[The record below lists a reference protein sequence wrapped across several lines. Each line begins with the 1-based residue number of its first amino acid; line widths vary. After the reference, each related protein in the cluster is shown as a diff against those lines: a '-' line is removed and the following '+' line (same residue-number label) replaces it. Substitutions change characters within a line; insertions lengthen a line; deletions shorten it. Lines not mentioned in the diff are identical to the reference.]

1 MFKSI
6 LIISASD
13 FNYTKINIPYYEKE
27 FQSKVESVIINQQ
40 SIIHEELDKELLEYL
55 KMKNN
60 IKEENKLSS
69 VHNYL
74 LSTQNF
80 SKQSSYKYLYVDK
93 KENQIFGLN
102 VSKQINISWN
112 LNLKNKQ
119 IISVTLPS
127 INSNA
132 SIYQASQS
140 KIYHK
145 YINPNIFLLITQ
157 NTQDSVLIELV
168 DSFTGKILKKLNL
181 EKVVVNLPIIP
192 LFTENT
198 ILIAYIKKEKSVF
211 KQEILSIEILKRE
224 IDEQFI
230 GLLSKI
236 FEDKQDS
243 KFKTSEPIFLHHTYV
258 LSRKV
263 KSLYSSESLISISNK
278 NVIIVYENNL
288 MSLLDMR
295 TLSARRP
302 IVVDPMMQSNLLL
315 TDNSVYVDNELPGY
329 SPLILIDYKNIVSK
343 DYLNETIDEIITTTT
358 VFESTF
364 IMCTFGSKTQC
375 FNVSPD
381 KTFDSLSENF
391 NYSLI
396 GVFVLVI
403 FVSI

>member
-1 MFKSI
+1 
-6 LIISASD
+6 
-13 FNYTKINIPYYEKE
+13 
-27 FQSKVESVIINQQ
+27 
-40 SIIHEELDKELLEYL
+40 
-55 KMKNN
+55 MKNN

-181 EKVVVNLPIIP
+181 II
-192 LFTENT
+192 
-198 ILIAYIKKEKSVF
+198 F
-211 KQEILSIEILKRE
+211 KLK
-224 IDEQFI
+224 
-230 GLLSKI
+230 
-236 FEDKQDS
+236 
-243 KFKTSEPIFLHHTYV
+243 
-258 LSRKV
+258 
-263 KSLYSSESLISISNK
+263 
-278 NVIIVYENNL
+278 
-288 MSLLDMR
+288 
-295 TLSARRP
+295 
-302 IVVDPMMQSNLLL
+302 
-315 TDNSVYVDNELPGY
+315 
-329 SPLILIDYKNIVSK
+329 
-343 DYLNETIDEIITTTT
+343 
-358 VFESTF
+358 
-364 IMCTFGSKTQC
+364 
-375 FNVSPD
+375 
-381 KTFDSLSENF
+381 
-391 NYSLI
+391 
-396 GVFVLVI
+396 
-403 FVSI
+403 